1 MLGIVDID
9 YGVLLVVWL
18 YHRREIRQIAVVSAS
33 RLPCLRYAKAC
44 NHTLF
49 AYATNALQVCA
60 LGAVAR
66 SSPRD
71 EVHVRKEL

>member
-9 YGVLLVVWL
+9 YGQL
-18 YHRREIRQIAVVSAS
+18 YGYAIAG
-33 RLPCLRYAKAC
+33 YAKAC

-66 SSPRD
+66 SSSRD